1 MKKAIDILSFVCLCG
16 TLALIGYAFFVE
28 HSHAQVLN
36 SVRQTNA
43 ELRVKAGLD

>member
-1 MKKAIDILSFVCLCG
+1 MKKAIDILSLVCLCG

-28 HSHAQVLN
+28 HSHGQVLN

>member
-1 MKKAIDILSFVCLCG
+1 MKKVIDILSLVCLCG
-16 TLALIGYAFFVE
+16 TFVLIGYAFYIE

-43 ELRVKAGLD
+43 ALRVKAGLD

>member
-1 MKKAIDILSFVCLCG
+1 MKKAIDILLIACLCG
-16 TLALIGYAFFVE
+16 TLALIGYAFYIE